1 VRYRSG
7 QAPGAEAGAPGLVLR
22 YTVAVF
28 ASVLAGFELAAH
40 GITGTL
46 RGTYAATIA
55 AIQENR
61 FMPYPTPLLPRIAVA
76 LLCLNAAGCGAP
88 NGQSPSSGV
97 TADAAFQQH
106 LQEQFLD
113 AKPGTVIDIP
123 AGKHPLDRVL
133 TLRSNGVTI
142 RGAGAD
148 KSILS
153 FKNEISGPE
162 GMLVYGNDFR
172 IENLSIEDSKGDGL
186 KINDGENIT
195 IRGVRVAWTGG
206 ASTGNGAYGIYPVR
220 ARNVLIED
228 SSSWGASDA
237 GIYVGQSTNVII
249 RRCHAEQNVAGIEIE
264 NTVNADVYENVA
276 TGNTGGI
283 LVFNMPN
290 LSQRGHSTRV
300 FKNKVFKN
308 NLANFAAKGAA
319 VASVPAGAGVVVNSN
334 SQVEIFDN
342 DITDN
347 KTANLIIS
355 AYFSTNY
362 YNKPGIDPNY
372 DPYPR
377 SIFIYDNRFSGG
389 GDSPDGLDL
398 KTLKMAVFGFNG
410 HFPDI
415 LWDGYRDE
423 RNLVGGQPPAAERI
437 CIKNGDAGV
446 LNADGAHKYKNPTTD
461 MTPFRC
467 ELPKLPPVDLPARS

>member
-1 VRYRSG
+1 MRHLAVASLCLFAAACSR
-7 QAPGAEAGAPGLVLR
+7 QAPPPAQGL
-22 YTVAVF
+22 
-28 ASVLAGFELAAH
+28 
-40 GITGTL
+40 
-46 RGTYAATIA
+46 
-55 AIQENR
+55 
-61 FMPYPTPLLPRIAVA
+61 
-76 LLCLNAAGCGAP
+76 
-88 NGQSPSSGV
+88 SP
-97 TADAAFQQH
+97 ADAAFQKQ
-106 LQEQFLD
+106 LQEKFLD
-113 AKPGTVIDIP
+113 AKPGTVIEIP

-133 TLRSNGVTI
+133 TLRANGVTI
-142 RGAGAD
+142 RGGGTES
-148 KSILS
+148 SILS
-153 FKNEISGPE
+153 FKNQISGPE
-162 GMLVYGNDFR
+162 GILVYASDFT

-186 KINDGENIT
+186 KINDGTNIT

-206 ASTGNGAYGIYPVR
+206 SKTTNGAYGIYPVKSH
-220 ARNVLIED
+220 NILIED

-237 GIYVGQSTNVII
+237 GIYVGQSTNVIV

-264 NTVNADVYENVA
+264 NTIGADVYENIA

-290 LSQRGHSTRV
+290 LSQPGHSTRV

-308 NLANFAAKGAA
+308 NVANFAAKGAA

-334 SQVEIFDN
+334 SKVEIFDN
-342 DITDN
+342 DIADN
-347 KTANLIIS
+347 QTANLIIS

-377 SIFIYDNRFSGG
+377 AIFVYDNRFSGG

-398 KTLKMAVFGFNG
+398 KTLKVAMFGLNG

-423 RNLVGGQPPAAERI
+423 KNLVKGLPPAGERI
-437 CIKNGDAGV
+437 CIKNGSVVV
-446 LNADGAHKYKNPTTD
+446 LNADGPHKYKNPSTD
-461 MTPFRC
+461 AAYYQC
-467 ELPKLPPVDLPARS
+467 ELPKLPAIELRSGT